1 MSQEVVVTV
10 KAAIEHLRSN
20 TASLCNNVDQLL
32 ICTTYNNTDSSTLPK
47 IKYWVSVLMKTLPE
61 AALEEDDEID
71 YYEVSGVLAAI
82 IRILDDTDVNNL
94 MLHMQQIKRKEQTK
108 KQQKDPP
115 KTLEQIRR
123 RKRLPIRSSELV
135 EAMHESQEINLNDND
150 DDNNEYDA
158 SSIYLCN
165 NDRLHR
171 AKKQRYSTC
180 ADMKISLKEVLN
192 VKSTGIC
199 YNIDDDDDAIEGHF
213 ELKKTSLVL
222 EAAVLRRDLYQFLV
236 EVDTMSIRK
245 SIECCEEKKA
255 AITEM
260 ISSLIQRTNTYPN
273 SPSMR
278 LSAVMAVDS
287 LRECE
292 LSDTGYQML
301 LDDLLNCN
309 KSSSKVF
316 YADIVSECDIFSS
329 PSRLVKSLTQIMKA
343 TLRIHR
349 SDDTSERRESLRKA
363 ISQIVVRRKNILL
376 GLNADVC
383 GISSKLY
390 SCYKLM
396 LRRIS
401 NVYDNVSDWIH
412 PDMPNETEE
421 VVSVLQALGILSI
434 FCWDGGDD
442 EQQETYVKPA
452 SREVLE
458 QQPNPFL
465 SLRAAHN
472 RLGPCRG
479 FDKILSHCTSY
490 HNMNMNHWLQDYS
503 KENGK
508 HSSSLSCINVDV
520 LLNVFSFL
528 GYRSLARASV
538 TCKSWNLAS
547 NDNRLW
553 ITLYFRKYKNAIFEE
568 ERGKC
573 IVSVRKSGYFDKFA
587 NLSNVEQ
594 RKDLAK
600 KLSTDSN
607 YNWRYIFK
615 RKYQAE
621 KHVSKTFLRCD
632 VIGCVAHFA
641 KRSAN
646 MHKKMHEKVL
656 ISRAAAIKALQK
668 LESNVMS
675 LRKQRE
681 TNEIAEEQP
690 SAVTTP
696 QIYSAEDALVEV
708 FSFLHVKELVPVC
721 KLWRTILKESDAL
734 WKQLYKN
741 HFPLHYHQ
749 SSPANQSWSSCFHA
763 AFNAEKGRQRIMTVT
778 NLGWPTKLCPV
789 VGCCTVL
796 YNETAYSK
804 HILTHEQQ
812 FLMQKKTRKLR

>member
-1 MSQEVVVTV
+1 MNQEGIVAV
-10 KAAIEHLRSN
+10 KAAIEHLRTN

-32 ICTTYNNTDSSTLPK
+32 ICTTNNSNNDSSALPK
-47 IKYWVSVLMKTLPE
+47 IKYWVSVLMKALPE
-61 AALEEDDEID
+61 AALTDNNEID
-71 YYEVSGVLAAI
+71 YDEVSDLLASI
-82 IRILDDTDVNNL
+82 IRILDDTDVNSL
-94 MLHMQQIKRKEQTK
+94 TQQIKRNEQTK

-115 KTLEQIRR
+115 KSLEQIRR
-123 RKRLPIRSSELV
+123 RKRLPISSSEMV
-135 EAMHESQEINLNDND
+135 EAMHESQEII

-192 VKSTGIC
+192 VKSTEIC
-199 YNIDDDDDAIEGHF
+199 DNVDDDDAIEEHF
-213 ELKKTSLVL
+213 ELKKTALVL
-222 EAAVLRRDLYQFLV
+222 DAAVLRRDLYQFLV
-236 EVDTMSIRK
+236 EVDTMSIKK
-245 SIECCEEKKA
+245 SITISEETTA
-255 AITEM
+255 ATTNM
-260 ISSLIQRTNTYPN
+260 ISSLIQRTSKYPK
-273 SPSMR
+273 SPSMS

-287 LRECE
+287 LREFE

-301 LDDLLNCN
+301 LNDLLNCN

-376 GLNADVC
+376 ALNADVC

-390 SCYKLM
+390 SSYKLM
-396 LRRIS
+396 IRRIS

-412 PDMPNETEE
+412 PDLPNKTEE

-434 FCWDGGDD
+434 FCWDGSDD
-442 EQQETYVKPA
+442 EQQETYENPA
-452 SREVLE
+452 SRKVLE
-458 QQPNPFL
+458 KQSNPHL

-490 HNMNMNHWLQDYS
+490 NNMNRNRWLQDYS
-503 KENGK
+503 TENGE

-538 TCKSWNLAS
+538 TCKSWNLSS

-553 ITLYFRKYKNAIFEE
+553 ITLYFRKFGKNAIFEE
-568 ERGKC
+568 ERAKC
-573 IVSVRKSGYFDKFA
+573 ITSVIRSGCFEKFA

-600 KLSTDSN
+600 KLNSADSN

-615 RKYQAE
+615 RKYQSE
-621 KHVSKTFLRCD
+621 KHVSKTFLRCE
-632 VIGCVAHFA
+632 VIGCYAHFA
-641 KRSAN
+641 KRSVK
-646 MHKKMHEKVL
+646 MHWRMHEKVL

-668 LESNVMS
+668 LESDVMS
-675 LRKQRE
+675 LRKQYCIE
-681 TNEIAEEQP
+681 AKEIVQEQ
-690 SAVTTP
+690 SGAVTAP

-708 FSFLHVKELVPVC
+708 FSFLHVKDLLPPVC
-721 KLWRTILKESDAL
+721 KLWRTILKNNAL
-734 WKQLYKN
+734 WKQLYKS
-741 HFPLHYHQ
+741 HFSSHHHQ
-749 SSPANQSWSSCFHA
+749 SLPANQSWSSCFKT
-763 AFNAEKGRQRIMTVT
+763 AFKADKGRQRIMTVT
-778 NLGWPTKLCPV
+778 NLGWPTKLCPI

-796 YNETAYSK
+796 YNQTSYSK

-812 FLMQKKTRKLR
+812 SLMEKKIRKKR